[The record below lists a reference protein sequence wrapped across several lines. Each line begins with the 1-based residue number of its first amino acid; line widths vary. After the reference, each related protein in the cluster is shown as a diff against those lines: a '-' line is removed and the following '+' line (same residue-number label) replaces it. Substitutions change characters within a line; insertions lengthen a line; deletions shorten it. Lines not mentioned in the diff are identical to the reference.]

1 MRFVTHLDPKVDL
14 GLHDHRVDGIPL
26 LPGVLGVELMVQAL
40 NLCLDEPV
48 TELRDVRFQ
57 KPVKFFNDD
66 AMDIYVEVEVLEE
79 GHAKALL
86 STELTTPKGKV
97 IQRTH
102 FIADAFVGERVEINR
117 VLPDRLEMPR
127 DPKLSRSDIYSRYFH
142 GPRFQVLGDV
152 SRMGEDGVEVESLR
166 IGQGCRRRPRGLCD
180 ASLFGEAGFQA
191 AGLWEM
197 AELGRMGLPWESIRC
212 TRRGDPR

>member
-1 MRFVTHLDPKVDL
+1 MTLWLRVNWGRSPAWSRILQFSFAPTQEALSKPGLFSGGEKTAKGMRFVTHLDPKVDL
-14 GLHDHRVDGIPL
+14 GLDDHRVDGIPL

-86 STELTTPKGKV
+86 STELTTPKRARSS
-97 IQRTH
+97 IEP
-102 FIADAFVGERVEINR
+102 I
-117 VLPDRLEMPR
+117 
-127 DPKLSRSDIYSRYFH
+127 LSRMLLLASGQKS
-142 GPRFQVLGDV
+142 
-152 SRMGEDGVEVESLR
+152 
-166 IGQGCRRRPRGLCD
+166 IGFCQIGWKCLAIP
-180 ASLFGEAGFQA
+180 S
-191 AGLWEM
+191 
-197 AELGRMGLPWESIRC
+197 
-212 TRRGDPR
+212 

>member
-1 MRFVTHLDPKVDL
+1 M
-14 GLHDHRVDGIPL
+14 
-26 LPGVLGVELMVQAL
+26 ELMVQAL
-40 NLCLDEPV
+40 NLLMNPRNFEMYDS
-48 TELRDVRFQ
+48 
-57 KPVKFFNDD
+57 KAGGFNDD

-152 SRMGEDGVEVESLR
+152 SRMGEDGVEVEPLAD
-166 IGQGCRRRPRGLCD
+166 RPQWLSG
-180 ASLFGEAGFQA
+180 AGTKT
-191 AGLWEM
+191 L
-197 AELGRMGLPWESIRC
+197 
-212 TRRGDPR
+212 